1 MPPED
6 WDLAQP
12 TALQKP
18 SRVQQAQGRLDA
30 AVARLE
36 SVLARRRPESGGAA
50 GDETGAEVA
59 RLREEVDRLNARNL
73 ELLEVNDSVAA
84 RIDGVID
91 NLKASLGD

>member
-18 SRVQQAQGRLDA
+18 TRVKQAQGRLDA
-30 AVARLE
+30 AVGRLE
-36 SVLARRRPESGGAA
+36 TALQRIRPA
-50 GDETGAEVA
+50 GDGEVDAEVA
-59 RLREEVDRLNARNL
+59 RLRQEVDNLNARNS
-73 ELLEVNDSVAA
+73 ELVRVNESVSA
-84 RIDGVID
+84 RIDVVIG